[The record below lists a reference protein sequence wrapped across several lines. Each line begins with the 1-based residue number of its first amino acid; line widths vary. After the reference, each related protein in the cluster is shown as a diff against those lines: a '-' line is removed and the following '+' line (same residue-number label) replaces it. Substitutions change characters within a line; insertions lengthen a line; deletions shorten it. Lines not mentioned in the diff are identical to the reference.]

1 MLIKYPFFHN
11 HHYDEHRVILQ
22 YSGLTVGE
30 TIKFGSGIATL
41 RGNVASPDGELH
53 IQNYPMA
60 PESMEAEHS
69 VFNVRIGQMQ
79 GHFDVGNRRSAG
91 LINNQKWQ
99 DLFDIS
105 MSNDGNTTIRNASF
119 SAEIPE

>member
-1 MLIKYPFFHN
+1 M
-11 HHYDEHRVILQ
+11 LQ
-22 YSGLTVGE
+22 YSGLTVGGP
-30 TIKFGSGIATL
+30 INFGQVTLKGNIAST
-41 RGNVASPDGELH
+41 DGELH
-53 IQNYPMA
+53 TQTYPMA

-69 VFNVRIGQMQ
+69 VFNVRFGQMH
-79 GHFDVGNRRSAG
+79 GFFDANSRRSAG

-119 SAEIPE
+119 SVEIPD

>member
-1 MLIKYPFFHN
+1 MLIKHPFFHN
-11 HHYDEHRVILQ
+11 HHYHEHRVILQ

-69 VFNVRIGQMQ
+69 VFNVRFGQMH
-79 GHFDVGNRRSAG
+79 GFFDANSRRSAG

-119 SAEIPE
+119 SVEIPD

>member
-1 MLIKYPFFHN
+1 M
-11 HHYDEHRVILQ
+11 
-22 YSGLTVGE
+22 
-30 TIKFGSGIATL
+30 
-41 RGNVASPDGELH
+41 ASADGELY

-79 GHFDVGNRRSAG
+79 GHFDAGNRRSAG

-119 SAEIPE
+119 SVEIPE